1 MALTVIIFCAV
12 IFLIGAAGQM
22 AAIIIKEKDWAAWPV
37 PVGMVGMALV
47 LAVAFFGGRG
57 A

>member
-22 AAIIIKEKDWAAWPV
+22 AAIIIKDKDWAAWPV